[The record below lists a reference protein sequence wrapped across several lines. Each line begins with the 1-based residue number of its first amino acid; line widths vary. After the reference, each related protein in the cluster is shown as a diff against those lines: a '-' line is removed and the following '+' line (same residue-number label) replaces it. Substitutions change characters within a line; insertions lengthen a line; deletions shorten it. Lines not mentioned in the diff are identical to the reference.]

1 MVIYYNM
8 IKLIK
13 NQTNRVIFTA
23 TENATLSAPVYF
35 LFELIS
41 DDTKESKI
49 FTGSDIS
56 NNICRYNEFLV
67 EVTTGTEDLLDSII
81 NLELNGYYGYN
92 IYQMSDPTN
101 LDIASTG
108 GIVETGKLY
117 LKGDLKPVTTS
128 YNDNE
133 DNNYIAYQ

>member
-1 MVIYYNM
+1 M

-13 NQTNRVIFTA
+13 NQTNRVIVTA
-23 TENATLSAPVYF
+23 SENVTLSAPVYF

-41 DDTKESKI
+41 DDTKFAKV
-49 FTGSDIS
+49 FTANDIS
-56 NNICRYNEFLV
+56 NNICRYNEFIV
-67 EVTTGTEDLLDSII
+67 EVTDGAEDLLNGVI
-81 NLELNGYYGYN
+81 NLNINGYYKYN
-92 IYQMSDPTN
+92 VYQMSDATN
-101 LDIASTG
+101 LDIASTS

-128 YNDNE
+128 YNDND

>member
-1 MVIYYNM
+1 M
-8 IKLIK
+8 IKLLK

-23 TENATLSAPVYF
+23 SENATLSAPVYF

-49 FTGSDIS
+49 FTGTDIS
-56 NNICRYNEFLV
+56 NNTCRYNEFLI
-67 EVTTGTEDLLDSII
+67 EVTTGAEDLLDSVI
-81 NLELNGYYGYN
+81 NLELNGYYKYN
-92 IYQMSDPTN
+92 VYQMSDPIN
-101 LDIASTG
+101 LDIASAS
-108 GIVETGKLY
+108 GIVENGKLY
-117 LKGDLKPVTTS
+117 LQGDLKPVTTS

>member
-1 MVIYYNM
+1 M
-8 IKLIK
+8 IRLLK
-13 NQTNRVIFTA
+13 NQTNRVVFTA
-23 TENATLSAPVYF
+23 TENVTLSAPVYF

-56 NNICRYNEFLV
+56 NNTCRYNEFLV
-67 EVTTGTEDLLDSII
+67 EVTTGTENLLDSII
-81 NLELNGYYGYN
+81 NLELNGYYKYN

-101 LDIASTG
+101 LDIASAS
-108 GIVETGKLY
+108 GIVENGKLY
-117 LKGDLKPVTTS
+117 LQGDLKPVTTS

-133 DNNYIAYQ
+133 ENNYIVYE

>member
-1 MVIYYNM
+1 M

-13 NQTNRVIFTA
+13 NQTNRVVVTA
-23 TENATLSAPVYF
+23 SENVTLSAPVYF

-41 DDTKESKI
+41 DDTKFAKV
-49 FTGSDIS
+49 FTANDIS

-67 EVTTGTEDLLDSII
+67 EVTDGAEDLLNGVI
-81 NLELNGYYGYN
+81 NLNINGYYKYN
-92 IYQMSDPTN
+92 VYQMSDATN
-101 LDIASTG
+101 LDIASAS

-128 YNDNE
+128 YNDND

>member
-1 MVIYYNM
+1 M

-13 NQTNRVIFTA
+13 NQTNRVVVTA
-23 TENATLSAPVYF
+23 SENVTLSAPVYF

-41 DDTKESKI
+41 DDTKFAKV
-49 FTGSDIS
+49 FTANDIS

-67 EVTTGTEDLLDSII
+67 EVTDGAEDLLNGVI
-81 NLELNGYYGYN
+81 NLNINGYYKYN
-92 IYQMSDPTN
+92 VYQMSDATN
-101 LDIASTG
+101 LDIASTS

-117 LKGDLKPVTTS
+117 LQGDLKPVTTS
-128 YNDNE
+128 YTDND

>member
-1 MVIYYNM
+1 M

-13 NQTNRVIFTA
+13 NQTNRVIVTA
-23 TENATLSAPVYF
+23 SENVTLSAPVYF

-41 DDTKESKI
+41 DDTKFAKV
-49 FTGSDIS
+49 FTANDIS

-67 EVTTGTEDLLDSII
+67 EVTDGAEDLLNGVI
-81 NLELNGYYGYN
+81 NLNINGYYKYN
-92 IYQMSDPTN
+92 VYQMSDSTN
-101 LDIASTG
+101 LDIASTS

-128 YNDNE
+128 YNDND

>member
-1 MVIYYNM
+1 M

-13 NQTNRVIFTA
+13 NQTNRVIVTA
-23 TENATLSAPVYF
+23 SENVTLSAPVYF

-41 DDTKESKI
+41 DDTKFAKV
-49 FTGSDIS
+49 FTANDIS

-67 EVTTGTEDLLDSII
+67 EVTDGTEDLLNGVIKLNI
-81 NLELNGYYGYN
+81 NGYYKYN
-92 IYQMSDPTN
+92 IYQMSDATN
-101 LDIASTG
+101 LDIASAS

-128 YNDNE
+128 YTDND

>member
-1 MVIYYNM
+1 M

-13 NQTNRVIFTA
+13 NQTNRVIVTA
-23 TENATLSAPVYF
+23 SENVTLSAPVYF

-41 DDTKESKI
+41 DDTKFAKV
-49 FTGSDIS
+49 FTANDIS
-56 NNICRYNEFLV
+56 NNICRYNEFIV
-67 EVTTGTEDLLDSII
+67 EVTDGAEDLLNGVI
-81 NLELNGYYGYN
+81 NLNINGYYKYN
-92 IYQMSDPTN
+92 VYQMSDATN
-101 LDIASTG
+101 LDIASTS